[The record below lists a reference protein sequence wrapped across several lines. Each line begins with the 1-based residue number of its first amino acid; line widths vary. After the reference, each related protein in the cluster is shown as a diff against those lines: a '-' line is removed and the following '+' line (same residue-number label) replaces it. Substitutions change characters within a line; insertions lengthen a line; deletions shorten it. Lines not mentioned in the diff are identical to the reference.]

1 MPSSALGCASS
12 RRGRGRSGGARGRSH
27 GATSRPHSSRQC
39 TRSSRNRRNRRTS
52 SATPSQAVS
61 NGHPTPVHS
70 TLSPQ
75 SEGGQVAAVRDDDFL
90 EQVIMAVDIKGK
102 GEIGCAYYVAGEER
116 LLCMEQVIGGATDV
130 VDKLKLDLQPTT
142 VILSLRSDAA
152 ADSADS
158 RLRQNISLVDGDDD
172 RQPLPYQIEIRPTP
186 DFNYE
191 DALNKLVGLCSFAEN
206 PATQFLV
213 PGDSMVYDE
222 RLQPEELGL
231 TKRRGKLMQISSWL
245 NLDNKVS
252 IGCAGAVISWLQ
264 RRRSAAY
271 LPGDPDANQTFRVAR
286 LEMFNLRGTM
296 LVNRDTL
303 VSLQIIQPE
312 SHPNA
317 FNQGPGASGA
327 KESLSIYG
335 LFQHHA
341 RTPQGKARL
350 RQTCLRPSLDIELIN
365 TRLDFI
371 SVFVRPENQSVRDQL
386 SKSLGRIKNM
396 RNTVTLLHKGI
407 DGGRAKQ
414 NAFKGSVWESLL
426 GFCYHAIDIADTL
439 REALGAEH
447 LPLCVRAA
455 ESLDRHGLKR
465 IGRMVNE
472 IVDRE
477 SSIDQ
482 HRTVVNRGVD
492 ADLDQL
498 KDVYDGMEDILNE
511 KARDIQL
518 TIPATLQIELN
529 VTYLPHLGFHL
540 TVPRD
545 PATGQALY
553 DGHELGW
560 QLMFTT
566 PAQAYYKDAT
576 MHEMDH
582 ELGDLY
588 SAICDMEVE
597 IAYALAQNVLRDED
611 LLTAA
616 SDICGELDCLLA
628 FAHVAHQ
635 YHLSRPTMTEDN
647 IIEIKGGRH
656 LLQEMTVPSFVPNDT
671 FLEGGNG
678 ETDPAGPSMILLTGP
693 NYSGKSVYQKQVA
706 LAVYMAQMGS
716 FLPADS
722 ATIGMTD
729 KILTR
734 ITARET
740 VSKVQSAFMIE
751 MQQIAMALNSCTRR
765 SLVVI
770 DEFGKGTDTFDGAG
784 LAAGVFHHLLSLG
797 PQAPKTLVAT
807 HFHEIFELGLF
818 HDAKNV
824 AFAHMEVQVDERDS
838 PCAGEDNSQVTYL
851 FNLRSGRSNL
861 SYGVQCAAMNGV
873 PAEIVERAIVIAGLA
888 QQGEDLV
895 AVCSALREDEIEALR
910 SAERASRMFLGEDFD
925 RDWTEEELVSSLG
938 AMLEIDTVTEE
949 TSISA

>member
-1 MPSSALGCASS
+1 
-12 RRGRGRSGGARGRSH
+12 
-27 GATSRPHSSRQC
+27 
-39 TRSSRNRRNRRTS
+39 
-52 SATPSQAVS
+52 
-61 NGHPTPVHS
+61 
-70 TLSPQ
+70 
-75 SEGGQVAAVRDDDFL
+75 
-90 EQVIMAVDIKGK
+90 MAVDIKGK
-102 GEIGCAYYVAGEER
+102 GEIGCAYYIAGEER
-116 LLCMEQVIGGATDV
+116 LLCMEEVVGGAADV
-130 VDKLKLDLQPTT
+130 VDTLKLDLQPTT
-142 VILSLRSDAA
+142 VILSLRSESTSDFADAG
-152 ADSADS
+152 
-158 RLRQNISLVDGDDD
+158 LCQTVSLVDSDDD

-186 DFNYE
+186 DFSYE
-191 DALNKLVGLCSFAEN
+191 DALNKLIGLCSFAEN
-206 PATQFLV
+206 PTTQFLV
-213 PGDSMVYDE
+213 PGDSMAYDE
-222 RLQPEELGL
+222 RLEPEDLGL
-231 TKRRGKLMQISSWL
+231 TKRRGKMMQISSRL
-245 NLDNKVS
+245 NLDNKIS
-252 IGCAGAVISWLQ
+252 IGCAGAIISWLQ

-271 LPGDPDANQTFRVAR
+271 LPGDPDANQTFRIAR
-286 LEMFNLRGTM
+286 LEMFSLHGTM

-317 FNQGPGASGA
+317 FNQGPGASGG

-335 LFQHHA
+335 LFQHHT

-350 RQTCLRPSLDIELIN
+350 RQAFLRPSQDIELIN

-386 SKSLGRIKNM
+386 SKSLGRVKNM

-407 DGGRAKQ
+407 DSGKAKQ
-414 NAFKGSVWESLL
+414 NAFKGGVWESLL
-426 GFCYHAIDIADTL
+426 GFCYHAIDIAETL

-455 ESLDRHGLKR
+455 EVLDRHSLKR

-482 HRTVVNRGVD
+482 HRTVVNRGVNQ
-492 ADLDQL
+492 DLDQL

-511 KARDIQL
+511 KAREIQL
-518 TIPATLQIELN
+518 TIPPHLNLELN

-545 PATGQALY
+545 PATGQAVY
-553 DGHELGW
+553 AGPELAW

-566 PAQAYYKDAT
+566 PAQMYYKDAT

-597 IAYALAQNVLRDED
+597 IAYDLAQNVLRDED

-616 SDICGELDCLLA
+616 SDICGELDYLLA

-635 YHLSRPTMTEDN
+635 YRLSRPRITEDN
-647 IIEIKGGRH
+647 VIEIKGGRH
-656 LLQEMTVPSFVPNDT
+656 LLQEMTVPSFVANNT
-671 FLEGGNG
+671 LIVGGDGDGNRD
-678 ETDPAGPSMILLTGP
+678 TDPTGPSMILLTGP

-722 ATIGMTD
+722 AIIGITD

-734 ITARET
+734 VTARET

-765 SLVVI
+765 SLLVI

-784 LAAGVFHHLLSLG
+784 LAAGVVHYLLSLG
-797 PQAPKTLVAT
+797 AQAPKTLVAT

-818 HDAKNV
+818 RKAGNL

-838 PCAGEDNSQVTYL
+838 PRAGEDNSQVTYL
-851 FNLRSGRSNL
+851 FNLRPGRSDL

-873 PAEIVERAIVIAGLA
+873 PAEIVERAVVIARLA

-895 AVCSALREDEIEALR
+895 ATCSALKEDEVEELR
-910 SAERASRMFLGEDFD
+910 SAERASRMFLGEDYD
-925 RDWTEEELVSSLG
+925 RDWAEEELLSSLS
-938 AMLEIDTVTEE
+938 AMLEIDTVSEE
-949 TSISA
+949 TSIISE

>member
-1 MPSSALGCASS
+1 MPSSALGCATS
-12 RRGRGRSGGARGRSH
+12 RRGRGRSGRARGRSH
-27 GATSRPHSSRQC
+27 AGT
-39 TRSSRNRRNRRTS
+39 SRNRQGIQPSRYSRNGRNS
-52 SATPSQAVS
+52 SATPSQAAS
-61 NGHPTPVHS
+61 NDRSTPIRA

-75 SEGGQVAAVRDDDFL
+75 SEGVYLDVPRDDDFL
-90 EQVIMAVDIKGK
+90 EQVIVAVDIKGR
-102 GEIGCAYYVAGEER
+102 GEIGCAYYIAGEER
-116 LLCMEQVIGGATDV
+116 LLCMEEVMGGAADV
-130 VDKLKLDLQPTT
+130 VDKLKLDLQPTR
-142 VILSLRSDAA
+142 VILSLRSEATAA
-152 ADSADS
+152 SADA
-158 RLRQNISLVDGDDD
+158 RLRQNVSLVDGDGD

-186 DFNYE
+186 EFNYE
-191 DALNKLVGLCSFAEN
+191 DALNKLVGLCSFADN
-206 PATQFLV
+206 PSTQFLV
-213 PGDSMVYDE
+213 PGDSVVYDE
-222 RLQPEELGL
+222 RLPPEELGL

-245 NLDNKVS
+245 DLDNRIS
-252 IGCAGAVISWLQ
+252 IGCAGAIVSCLQ

-271 LPGDPDANQTFRVAR
+271 LPGDPDANHTFRIAR

-296 LVNRDTL
+296 LVNNDTL

-341 RTPQGKARL
+341 RTPQGKSRL
-350 RQTCLRPSLDIELIN
+350 REAFLRPSLDMELIN
-365 TRLDFI
+365 SRLDFI
-371 SVFVRPENQSVRDQL
+371 SVFVRPENQSVREQL

-407 DGGRAKQ
+407 DAGKSKQ

-426 GFCYHAIDIADTL
+426 GFCYHAIDVAETL
-439 REALGAEH
+439 REALGAGH

-455 ESLDRHGLKR
+455 EALDRYGLKR

-472 IVDRE
+472 VVDRE

-482 HRTVVNRGVD
+482 HRTVVNRGVNE
-492 ADLDQL
+492 DLDQL
-498 KDVYDGMEDILNE
+498 KDVYNGMEEILDE

-518 TIPATLQIELN
+518 LIPREFNVELN

-540 TVPRD
+540 TIPRD
-545 PATGQALY
+545 PATGRAMY
-553 DGHELGW
+553 DGQELAW

-597 IAYALAQNVLRDED
+597 IAYDLAQNVLQDEG

-616 SDICGELDCLLA
+616 SDICGELDCSLA

-635 YHLSRPTMTEDN
+635 YHLSRPTITEDN

-671 FLEGGNG
+671 YLVGGNG
-678 ETDPAGPSMILLTGP
+678 ETDPAGPSMILLPWQYTWP
-693 NYSGKSVYQKQVA
+693 D
-706 LAVYMAQMGS
+706 GS
-716 FLPADS
+716 FLPAES
-722 ATIGMTD
+722 ATIGITD

-734 ITARET
+734 IAARET

-751 MQQIAMALNSCTRR
+751 MQQIAIALNSCTRR
-765 SLVVI
+765 SLLVI

-784 LAAGVFHHLLSLG
+784 LAAGVFHHLLALG

-818 HDAKNV
+818 RAVRNV
-824 AFAHMEVQVDERDS
+824 AFAHMEVQLDERDS
-838 PCAGEDNSQVTYL
+838 PGVGEANSQVTYL
-851 FNLRSGRSNL
+851 FNLRPGRSSL
-861 SYGVQCAAMNGV
+861 SYGVQCAALNGV
-873 PAEIVERAIVIAGLA
+873 PAEIVDRAVAIARLA

-895 AVCSALREDEIEALR
+895 AICSAMNEDEVEKLR
-910 SAERASRMFLGEDFD
+910 SAERASRMFLGEDYE
-925 RDWTEEELVSSLG
+925 RDWTTEELVSSLN
-938 AMLEIDTVTEE
+938 AMLEVDRDPEE
-949 TSISA
+949 TTVSE